1 MEKTQGAFLMA
12 LPPMLDS
19 FQNALTALQRLLA
32 HFDNQGTIIGGIAVS
47 LLAEPRFTADA
58 DAVILASTDDLPRL
72 IRLARQ
78 EGLVPRVDD
87 AEQFARRSRVLLLRH
102 TESEIDVD
110 LSLGVLPFE
119 VEMVE
124 RSKLHQ
130 ADSLQIRLPTPE
142 DLIIMKAV
150 AHRPKDAIDIEAII
164 KSYPQLD
171 KKRIEFWVQQFADI
185 LERPELWTDVARL
198 LRKAK

>member
-1 MEKTQGAFLMA
+1 MA

-198 LRKAK
+198 LRKTK

>member
-1 MEKTQGAFLMA
+1 MA

>member
-1 MEKTQGAFLMA
+1 MA
-12 LPPMLDS
+12 LPPLIDP
-19 FQNALTALQRLLA
+19 FQNALAALQRLLV

-78 EGLVPRVDD
+78 EGLVPRRDD

-150 AHRPKDAIDIEAII
+150 AHRPKDTIDIEAII
-164 KSYPQLD
+164 KSYPKLD

-185 LERPELWTDVARL
+185 LERPELWTDVAQL
-198 LRKAK
+198 YAKQSKVN

>member
-1 MEKTQGAFLMA
+1 
-12 LPPMLDS
+12 MLDS

-198 LRKAK
+198 LRKTK

>member
-1 MEKTQGAFLMA
+1 MA
-12 LPPMLDS
+12 LPPLIDP
-19 FQNALTALQRLLA
+19 FQNALAALQRLLV

-78 EGLVPRVDD
+78 EGLVPRRDD

-150 AHRPKDAIDIEAII
+150 AHRPKDTIDIEAII
-164 KSYPQLD
+164 KSYPKLD

-198 LRKAK
+198 LRKTK